1 MGRADFPGSAHICI
15 IQEFLGMSIRPAQNK
30 LVLQVVSNQTI
41 FKIDFKLGVDLPQS
55 CLCPVHFFVISI
67 VARYS
72 IFKRLSSDGKTVLL
86 LVTFRS

>member
-1 MGRADFPGSAHICI
+1 MGRADFLGSAHICI

-30 LVLQVVSNQTI
+30 LVLQIASDQTL
-41 FKIDFKLGVDLPQS
+41 FKIDFKLGVDLP
-55 CLCPVHFFVISI
+55 PVLPMSGPFFVISI

-86 LVTFRS
+86 LVTLRS